1 MKGISLFA
9 GIGGFDQALESIGGE
24 VVFANDLD
32 KNAEKTYNLNHKNPM
47 YLGDIT
53 ELDASIIPEAD
64 ILMAGFPCQAFSI
77 AGKQE
82 GFEDD
87 RGEVFFDLLRIINET
102 GVDTILL
109 ENVKNLQS
117 HDKGRTFKVIK
128 RSLES
133 IGFHIK
139 VKVLNSKDYGNTPQN
154 RERVYIVG
162 FKDKEKLDR
171 FEFPNPI
178 PLEKN
183 IYDIKELEIEEKYF
197 YTKDSFKQYDLLE
210 EGVTN
215 PDTFYQWR
223 RKYVRE
229 NMNNVCPTLTANMGT
244 GGHNVPLIL
253 DKDRIRKLTPREC
266 FRLQTFSDNYKL
278 PELANCHLYKQIGN
292 AVTVNVIKRIL
303 EKMEEVK

>member
-1 MKGISLFA
+1 
-9 GIGGFDQALESIGGE
+9 
-24 VVFANDLD
+24 
-32 KNAEKTYNLNHKNPM
+32 M

-117 HDKGRTFKVIK
+117 HNKGRTFKVIK

-162 FKDKEKLDR
+162 FKDKDKLDK
-171 FEFPNPI
+171 FEFPTPV

-183 IYDIKELEIEEKYF
+183 IYDIKELEIAEKYF
-197 YTKDSFKQYDLLE
+197 YTRDSFKQYDLLE
-210 EGVTN
+210 EGVIN
-215 PDTFYQWR
+215 QDTFYQWR
-223 RKYVRE
+223 RKVY
-229 NMNNVCPTLTANMGT
+229 
-244 GGHNVPLIL
+244 
-253 DKDRIRKLTPREC
+253 KRKHE
-266 FRLQTFSDNYKL
+266 
-278 PELANCHLYKQIGN
+278 
-292 AVTVNVIKRIL
+292 
-303 EKMEEVK
+303 

>member
-32 KNAEKTYNLNHKNPM
+32 KNAEQTYNLNHKNPM

-53 ELDASIIPEAD
+53 ELDSSIIPEAD

-162 FKDKEKLDR
+162 FKDKDKLDR
-171 FEFPNPI
+171 FEFPTPV

-183 IYDIKELEIEEKYF
+183 IYDIKELEIAEKYF
-197 YTKDSFKQYDLLE
+197 YTRDSFKQYDLLE

-253 DKDRIRKLTPREC
+253 DGDRIRKLTPREC
-266 FRLQTFSDNYKL
+266 FRLQTFSDDYKL

-303 EKMEEVK
+303 EKTEEVR